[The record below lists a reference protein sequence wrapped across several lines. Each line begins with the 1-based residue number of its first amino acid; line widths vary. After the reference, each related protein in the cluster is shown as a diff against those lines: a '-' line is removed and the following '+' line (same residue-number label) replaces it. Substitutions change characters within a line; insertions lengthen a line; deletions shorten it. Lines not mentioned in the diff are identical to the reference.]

1 MTKWHDF
8 SVDGRV
14 LAFSWDGYRVER
26 FSGSAAFVEEAD
38 ADARRSMKRSFS
50 GYSAQLLARS
60 YKALAVT
67 ICDAVG
73 ASQEYR
79 AVVVATIDADG
90 RYDSK
95 IVPRG
100 PTAEEAATIEKLLPV
115 IAALANNNDV
125 RVLVRVNRNCDPP
138 CDDWGVTELEDGA
151 WGMMHTPEGH
161 SVWGLDTLEELAHEV
176 AELASV
182 DAAIAMM
189 KATDARNELELARQR
204 YLDAAS
210 RSDRLL
216 TANAAAKAAGW

>member
-14 LAFSWDGYRVER
+14 LAFSWDGYRVESFR
-26 FSGSAAFVEEAD
+26 GSAAFVEEAD
-38 ADARRSMKRSFS
+38 DDARRSMKRSFS

-60 YKALAVT
+60 YKATAVT
-67 ICDAVG
+67 ICDTVG
-73 ASQEYR
+73 ASPEYR
-79 AVVVATIDADG
+79 AAVLETIDADTRHEG
-90 RYDSK
+90 K

-125 RVLVRVNRNCDPP
+125 RVIVRENRNCDPP
-138 CDDWGVTELEDGA
+138 CDDWGVTELEDGS

-176 AELASV
+176 AELARV
-182 DAAIAMM
+182 DATIAMM
-189 KATDARNELELARQR
+189 KATVARNELELARQR